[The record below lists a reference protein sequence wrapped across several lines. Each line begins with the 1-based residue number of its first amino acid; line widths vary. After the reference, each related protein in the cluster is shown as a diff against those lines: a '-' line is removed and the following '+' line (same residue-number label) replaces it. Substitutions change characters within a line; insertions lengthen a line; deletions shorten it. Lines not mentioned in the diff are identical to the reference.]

1 MYLICYDISSNKYRK
16 KVADTLLNY
25 GKRVQYSVFECTL
38 DKAKYRR
45 LYSELELIVKQCGE
59 KINIRIFAIRKE
71 DYAKTSILGIPD
83 FILED
88 PEETIV
94 I

>member
-25 GKRVQYSVFECTL
+25 GKRVQYSVFECNLNKT
-38 DKAKYRR
+38 KYQR
-45 LYSELELIVKQCGE
+45 LYSELERIVKQCGGE
-59 KINIRIFAIRKE
+59 INIRIFAIRKE
-71 DYAKTSILGIPD
+71 DYAKTAILGIPD

-88 PEETIV
+88 PKDVIV